1 MPVDVSASLPELDL
15 AAGATVTVTV
25 DDPAAIVTI
34 LVAHGAQVLQEA
46 GAAIPAPTLVSSN
59 RPT

>member
-15 AAGATVTVTV
+15 AAGATITVTV
-25 DDPAAIVTI
+25 DDPAAIITV

-46 GAAIPAPTLVSSN
+46 GAPIPAPTLVN
-59 RPT
+59 VNG